1 MTKNSILK
9 KLLAIGVG
17 TVCVTTGALFA
28 ACDKDKDKDK
38 DNPGG
43 DTNTTHTH
51 QWSTGNEAS
60 AWGKN
65 ATHHWR
71 ICLAEGHGEQGKT
84 DATGYGAHVYDN
96 DQDASC
102 NTCGYIRSIAP
113 PAAETTAEWFVE
125 EAGSLEGKNPT
136 IYAAGDTVTD
146 KALFTLKTVG
156 AAEYSTGQSNS
167 QPSYENIKLA
177 IGSRTIDQG
186 LLPSEDVAAESLNGS
201 IYTVTAKETVALKIH
216 LNFVNASFN
225 SDRGGNHI
233 VYGLSTIEGVALYET
248 SKPRANI
255 VTLNVVVPKGST
267 LNLGVNNIGTNTGRL
282 WIYGIEAEVCEKPVT
297 VSYKYGENL
306 LGINKVED
314 GATLTEPNLA
324 VLTEGKQ
331 LKGWFTTADG
341 DTAYTF
347 GALTAGTTSVDVYA
361 QIEDIPVVEGQ
372 LISKI
377 MLNKEQADVK
387 AALAIENAKDP
398 VGTLTGPVTITFT
411 GDDVDQT
418 QLATAVISGISNNSS
433 TSNARIRVPG
443 LSTVKFNLVAGYTY
457 KITINA
463 SSSGSTAREI
473 TLSGTG
479 YQSNKVGG
487 ISSAMDCVWNNLV
500 AGEYTA
506 TMDVKASNNM
516 NIHYIEILAIPV
528 QA

>member
-60 AWGKN
+60 VWGKN

-146 KALFTLKTVG
+146 EALFTLKTVG
-156 AAEYSTGQSNS
+156 AAEYSTGQTNS
-167 QPSYENIKLA
+167 QPSYDNIQLA

-186 LLPSEDVAAESLNGS
+186 LLPSEDVAAESLNNS

-372 LISKI
+372 LTSKI
-377 MLNKEQADVK
+377 LTNKKQTDIA
-387 AALAIENAKDP
+387 AALIAAGTNNLTN
-398 VGTLTGPVTITFT
+398 VTLTFK
-411 GDDVDQT
+411 GDDADQT
-418 QLATAVISGISNNSS
+418 QIATAVISTITNDKN
-433 TSNARIRVPG
+433 TSDSRIRVPG
-443 LSTVKFNLVAGYTY
+443 GTTVKFNLVAGYTY
-457 KITINA
+457 TIIVNAA
-463 SSSGSTAREI
+463 SSGDSGRVI
-473 TLSGTG
+473 GMTG
-479 YQSNKVGG
+479 PNGYNQSNNSVADKTAV
-487 ISSAMDCVWNNLV
+487 DCIWNNLV

-506 TMDVKASNNM
+506 TFSSGSNNM
-516 NIHYIEILAIPV
+516 NIMSITIVAIPV

>member
-28 ACDKDKDKDK
+28 ACDKKD
-38 DNPGG
+38 DNNNGCNNPPPIGA
-43 DTNTTHTH
+43 HTH
-51 QWSTGNEAS
+51 QWSTGNEAG
-60 AWGKN
+60 AWGSN
-65 ATHHWR
+65 TTHHWR
-71 ICLAEGHGEQGKT
+71 ICLADGHGEQGKT
-84 DATGYGAHVYDN
+84 DAEGYGAHVYDN
-96 DQDASC
+96 EQDTSC
-102 NTCGYIRSIAP
+102 NTCGYKRTIAP
-113 PAAETTAEWFVE
+113 PAAETTAEWIVE

-136 IYAAGDTVTD
+136 TYAAGDSVTD
-146 KALFTLKTVG
+146 NALFTLKTVG
-156 AAEYSTGQSNS
+156 AAEYSTGAKNN
-167 QPSYENIKLA
+167 QPVYGDIALS
-177 IGSRTIDQG
+177 IGTHTIDQG
-186 LLPSEDVAAESLNGS
+186 LIPSEDVAAGSLNGS
-201 IYTVTAKETVALKIH
+201 IYTVAAKETVALKIH

-233 VYGLSTIEGVALYET
+233 VYGLSTIEGVALYES

-314 GATLTEPNLA
+314 GATLTQPKLA

-341 DTAYTF
+341 DTAYKF

-372 LISKI
+372 LTSKI

-411 GDDVDQT
+411 GDDVDHT

-443 LSTVKFNLVAGYTY
+443 LSTIKFNLVAGYTY

-473 TLSGTG
+473 TLSGTS
-479 YQSNKVGG
+479 YTNKVGA
-487 ISSAMDCVWNNLV
+487 ISSAMDCVWDDLV